1 MESAAS
7 DWRPAGNGE
16 LRQVDNSIETGAVY
30 PEYGRAMKAT
40 KMNKRLMTIC
50 AMGLLAGLVRG
61 AEDKAAFK
69 DPKEKSSYS
78 IGANWGN
85 NLKRQE
91 VEVDLEAV
99 IKGLR
104 DGLAGKSVLTDQE
117 VREALN
123 AMNQEI
129 RAKTE
134 EKRKRLGETN
144 KLEGEKFL
152 AENKSKPGVVTL
164 PSGLQYKVMVEGSG
178 ESPKSNDVVTAN
190 YRGTLIDGT
199 EFDSSAKSGQP
210 LVRPANMLI
219 KGWTEA
225 LQLMKPGAKW
235 QLFIPPDLAYGDR
248 GAGAQIGPNATLIF
262 EMELV
267 SFKPPVAAPAQP
279 VTSDIIKVPSKE
291 ELDKGAKVQIL
302 KPEDVEREQKLEA
315 EKRKKQEEAEK
326 KK

>member
-1 MESAAS
+1 
-7 DWRPAGNGE
+7 
-16 LRQVDNSIETGAVY
+16 
-30 PEYGRAMKAT
+30 MKAI
-40 KMNKRLMTIC
+40 KMKTRLMTLC
-50 AMGLLAGLVRG
+50 AVGLLAGLVR
-61 AEDKAAFK
+61 ADDKAAFK

-85 NLKRQE
+85 SLKRQE
-91 VEVDLEAV
+91 VEVDVQAI
-99 IKGLR
+99 IKGLS

-117 VREALN
+117 LREALN
-123 AMNQEI
+123 VLNQEI
-129 RAKTE
+129 RAKME

-144 KLEGEKFL
+144 KQEGEKFL
-152 AENKSKPGVVTL
+152 AENKTKPGVITL
-164 PSGLQYKVMVEGSG
+164 PSGLQYKVLAEGSG

-199 EFDSSAKSGQP
+199 EFDSSAKNNQP

-235 QLFIPPDLAYGDR
+235 QLFLPPELAYGER
-248 GAGAQIGPNATLIF
+248 GQGAQIGPSATLIF
-262 EMELV
+262 EMELI
-267 SFKPPVAAPAQP
+267 SFKPPAPPPTVAPVQP

-291 ELDKGAKVQIL
+291 ELDKGAKIQIL

-315 EKRKKQEEAEK
+315 EKRKKQEQAEK
-326 KK
+326 DKK

>member
-1 MESAAS
+1 
-7 DWRPAGNGE
+7 
-16 LRQVDNSIETGAVY
+16 
-30 PEYGRAMKAT
+30 MKAI
-40 KMNKRLMTIC
+40 KMKTRLMTLC
-50 AMGLLAGLVRG
+50 AVGLLAGLVR
-61 AEDKAAFK
+61 ADDKAAFK

-85 NLKRQE
+85 SLKRQE
-91 VEVDLEAV
+91 VEVDVEAV
-99 IKGLR
+99 IKGLK
-104 DGLAGKSVLTDQE
+104 DGLAGKSALTDQE
-117 VREALN
+117 LREALS
-123 AMNQEI
+123 ALNQEI
-129 RAKTE
+129 RAKME
-134 EKRKRLGETN
+134 EKRKAVGEKN
-144 KLEGEKFL
+144 KQEGEKFL
-152 AENKSKPGVVTL
+152 AENKNKLGVTAL
-164 PSGLQYKVMVEGSG
+164 PSGMQYKILVEGNG

-199 EFDSSAKSGQP
+199 EFDSSAKNGQP

-235 QLFIPPDLAYGDR
+235 ELYIPPDLAYGER

-267 SFKPPVAAPAQP
+267 SFKPPAPPPTPPAAQP

-291 ELDKGAKVQIL
+291 ELEKGAKIQIL

-315 EKRKKQEEAEK
+315 EKRKKLEQDK
-326 KK
+326 K

>member
-1 MESAAS
+1 
-7 DWRPAGNGE
+7 
-16 LRQVDNSIETGAVY
+16 
-30 PEYGRAMKAT
+30 
-40 KMNKRLMTIC
+40 MTIL
-50 AMGLLAGLVRG
+50 AVGLLAGLVR

-69 DPKEKSSYS
+69 DPKEKASYS

-85 NLKRQE
+85 SLKRQE
-91 VEVDLEAV
+91 VEVDLEAT

-117 VREALN
+117 LREALS
-123 AMNQEI
+123 ALNQEI
-129 RAKTE
+129 RAKME
-134 EKRKRLGETN
+134 EKRKHLGETN
-144 KLEGEKFL
+144 KQEGEKFL
-152 AENKSKPGVVTL
+152 AENKTKPGVITL
-164 PSGLQYKVMVEGSG
+164 PSGLQYKVLVEGSG

-199 EFDSSAKSGQP
+199 EFDSSNKSGQP

-235 QLFIPPDLAYGDR
+235 QLFIPPDLAYGER
-248 GAGAQIGPNATLIF
+248 GSGAQIGPNAALIF

-267 SFKPPVAAPAQP
+267 SFKPPSPAPAVAPAQP

-291 ELDKGAKVQIL
+291 ELEKGAKIQIL

-315 EKRKKQEEAEK
+315 EKRKKLEQAEK
-326 KK
+326 KP

>member
-1 MESAAS
+1 
-7 DWRPAGNGE
+7 
-16 LRQVDNSIETGAVY
+16 
-30 PEYGRAMKAT
+30 MKET
-40 KMNKRLMTIC
+40 KMKTPLMTIC
-50 AMGLLAGLVRG
+50 ALGLLASLVL
-61 AEDKAAFK
+61 AEDKPAFK

-85 NLKRQE
+85 SLKRQE
-91 VEVDLEAV
+91 VEVDLEAM
-99 IKGLR
+99 IRGLK
-104 DGLAGKSVLTDQE
+104 DGLAGKSTLTDQE
-117 VREALN
+117 LKEALT
-123 AMNQEI
+123 ALNQEI
-129 RAKTE
+129 RTKME
-134 EKRKRLGETN
+134 EKRKALGETN
-144 KLEGEKFL
+144 KREGEKFL
-152 AENKSKPGVVTL
+152 TENKNKLGVITL
-164 PSGLQYKVMVEGSG
+164 PSGLQYQVLVEGSG

-199 EFDSSAKSGQP
+199 EFDSSSKNGQP

-235 QLFIPPDLAYGDR
+235 QLFIPPELAYGER

-267 SFKPPVAAPAQP
+267 SFKPPAPPPTVAPAQP

-291 ELDKGAKVQIL
+291 ELEKGAKIQIL

-315 EKRKKQEEAEK
+315 EKRKKLEQAEK
-326 KK
+326 KEDKK

>member
-1 MESAAS
+1 
-7 DWRPAGNGE
+7 
-16 LRQVDNSIETGAVY
+16 
-30 PEYGRAMKAT
+30 MKET
-40 KMNKRLMTIC
+40 KMKTRVMTIL
-50 AMGLLAGLVRG
+50 AVGVLAGLVR
-61 AEDKAAFK
+61 AEDKTAFK
-69 DPKEKSSYS
+69 DPKEKASYS

-85 NLKRQE
+85 SLKRQE
-91 VEVDLEAV
+91 VEVDLEAT

-117 VREALN
+117 LREALN
-123 AMNQEI
+123 ALNQEI
-129 RAKTE
+129 RAKME
-134 EKRKRLGETN
+134 DKRKRLAETN
-144 KLEGEKFL
+144 KQEGEKFL
-152 AENKSKPGVVTL
+152 AENKTKPGVITL
-164 PSGLQYKVMVEGSG
+164 PSGLQYQILAEGSG

-190 YRGTLIDGT
+190 YRGTLMDGT

-235 QLFIPPDLAYGDR
+235 QLFIPPELAYGER
-248 GAGAQIGPNATLIF
+248 GAGAQVGPNATLIF

-267 SFKPPVAAPAQP
+267 SFKPPSPPPTVPPAQP

-291 ELDKGAKVQIL
+291 ELAKGAKIQIL

-315 EKRKKQEEAEK
+315 EKRKKQEQEEK
-326 KK
+326 KEDKK

>member
-1 MESAAS
+1 
-7 DWRPAGNGE
+7 
-16 LRQVDNSIETGAVY
+16 
-30 PEYGRAMKAT
+30 MKET
-40 KMNKRLMTIC
+40 KMKTRLMTVL
-50 AMGLLAGLVRG
+50 AVGLLAGLVRPD
-61 AEDKAAFK
+61 DKSAFK
-69 DPKEKSSYS
+69 DPKEKASYS

-85 NLKRQE
+85 SLKRQE
-91 VEVDLEAV
+91 VEVDLEAT

-117 VREALN
+117 LREALT
-123 AMNQEI
+123 ALNQEI
-129 RAKTE
+129 RAKME
-134 EKRKRLGETN
+134 EKRKHLGETN
-144 KLEGEKFL
+144 KQEGEKFL
-152 AENKSKPGVVTL
+152 AENKTKPGVITL
-164 PSGLQYKVMVEGSG
+164 PSGLQYKVLAEGSG

-199 EFDSSAKSGQP
+199 EFDSSSKSGQP

-235 QLFIPPDLAYGDR
+235 QLFIPPDLAYGER
-248 GAGAQIGPNATLIF
+248 GSGAQIGPNATLIF

-267 SFKPPVAAPAQP
+267 SFKLPSPPPVAPAQP

-291 ELDKGAKVQIL
+291 ELEKGAKIQIL

-315 EKRKKQEEAEK
+315 EKKKKQEQAEK

>member
-1 MESAAS
+1 
-7 DWRPAGNGE
+7 
-16 LRQVDNSIETGAVY
+16 
-30 PEYGRAMKAT
+30 
-40 KMNKRLMTIC
+40 MTIL
-50 AMGLLAGLVRG
+50 AVGLLAGLVR

-69 DPKEKSSYS
+69 DPKEKASYS

-85 NLKRQE
+85 SLKRQE
-91 VEVDLEAV
+91 VEVDLEAT

-104 DGLAGKSVLTDQE
+104 DGLAGRSVLTDQE
-117 VREALN
+117 LREALN
-123 AMNQEI
+123 SLNQDI
-129 RAKTE
+129 RAKME
-134 EKRKRLGETN
+134 EKRKHLGETN
-144 KLEGEKFL
+144 KQEGEKFL
-152 AENKSKPGVVTL
+152 AENKTKPGVITL
-164 PSGLQYKVMVEGSG
+164 PSGLQYKVLAEGSG

-199 EFDSSAKSGQP
+199 EFDSSSKSGQS

-235 QLFIPPDLAYGDR
+235 QLFIPPDLAYGER
-248 GAGAQIGPNATLIF
+248 GSGAQIGPNAALIF

-267 SFKPPVAAPAQP
+267 SFKPPSPAPAVAPAQP

-291 ELDKGAKVQIL
+291 ELEKGAKIQIL

-315 EKRKKQEEAEK
+315 EKKKKQEQAEK
-326 KK
+326 KN

>member
-1 MESAAS
+1 
-7 DWRPAGNGE
+7 
-16 LRQVDNSIETGAVY
+16 
-30 PEYGRAMKAT
+30 MKAT
-40 KMNKRLMTIC
+40 KMKTTWMTILTV
-50 AMGLLAGLVRG
+50 GVLAGLVR
-61 AEDKAAFK
+61 AEDKTAFK
-69 DPKEKSSYS
+69 DPKEKASYS

-85 NLKRQE
+85 SLKRQE
-91 VEVDLEAV
+91 VEVDLEAT

-117 VREALN
+117 LREALN
-123 AMNQEI
+123 ALNQEI
-129 RAKTE
+129 RAKME
-134 EKRKRLGETN
+134 EKRKRLAETN
-144 KLEGEKFL
+144 KQEGEKFL
-152 AENKSKPGVVTL
+152 AENKTKLGVITL
-164 PSGLQYKVMVEGSG
+164 PSGLQYQILAEGSG

-235 QLFIPPDLAYGDR
+235 QLFIPPELAYGER
-248 GAGAQIGPNATLIF
+248 GAGAQVGPNATLIF

-267 SFKPPVAAPAQP
+267 SFKPPPPPPTAPPVQP

-291 ELDKGAKVQIL
+291 ELEKGAKIQIL

-315 EKRKKQEEAEK
+315 EKRKKQEQAEK
-326 KK
+326 KEDKK

>member
-1 MESAAS
+1 
-7 DWRPAGNGE
+7 
-16 LRQVDNSIETGAVY
+16 
-30 PEYGRAMKAT
+30 MKT
-40 KMNKRLMTIC
+40 RLMTVL
-50 AMGLLAGLVRG
+50 AVGLLAGLVR
-61 AEDKAAFK
+61 AEDKTTFK
-69 DPKEKSSYS
+69 DPKEKTSYS

-85 NLKRQE
+85 SLKRQE
-91 VEVDLEAV
+91 VEVDLEAA
-99 IKGLR
+99 IRGLR

-117 VREALN
+117 LREALS
-123 AMNQEI
+123 ALNQEI
-129 RAKTE
+129 RAKME
-134 EKRKRLGETN
+134 EKRKHLGETN
-144 KLEGEKFL
+144 KQEGEKFL
-152 AENKSKPGVVTL
+152 AENKTKPGVITL
-164 PSGLQYKVMVEGSG
+164 PSGLQYKVLAEGSG

-199 EFDSSAKSGQP
+199 EFDSSSKSGQP

-235 QLFIPPDLAYGDR
+235 QLFIPPDLAYGER
-248 GAGAQIGPNATLIF
+248 GSGAQIGPNATLIF

-267 SFKPPVAAPAQP
+267 SFKPPSPPPVAPAQP

-291 ELDKGAKVQIL
+291 ELEKGAKIQIL

-315 EKRKKQEEAEK
+315 EKKKKQEQAEK

>member
-1 MESAAS
+1 
-7 DWRPAGNGE
+7 
-16 LRQVDNSIETGAVY
+16 
-30 PEYGRAMKAT
+30 MKDT
-40 KMNKRLMTIC
+40 TMKTRLMMIL
-50 AMGLLAGLVRG
+50 AGGVLAGLVR
-61 AEDKAAFK
+61 ADDKPAFK

-85 NLKRQE
+85 SLKRQE
-91 VEVDLEAV
+91 VELDVDAI
-99 IKGLR
+99 IKGLK
-104 DGLAGKSVLTDQE
+104 DGLAGKSALTDQE
-117 VREALN
+117 LRDALSALN
-123 AMNQEI
+123 QEL
-129 RAKTE
+129 RAKSE

-144 KLEGEKFL
+144 KMEGEKFL
-152 AENKSKPGVVTL
+152 AENKTKPGVITL
-164 PSGLQYKVMVEGSG
+164 PSGLQYKILAEGSG

-199 EFDSSAKSGQP
+199 EFDSSAKNNQP

-235 QLFIPPDLAYGDR
+235 QLFVPPDLAYGER

-267 SFKPPVAAPAQP
+267 SFKAPAPPPTVPTVQP

-291 ELDKGAKVQIL
+291 ELEKGAKIQIL
-302 KPEDVEREQKLEA
+302 KPEDVEREQKIEA
-315 EKRKKQEEAEK
+315 EKRKKLEQAEK
-326 KK
+326 K

>member
-1 MESAAS
+1 MTV
-7 DWRPAGNGE
+7 
-16 LRQVDNSIETGAVY
+16 LAV
-30 PEYGRAMKAT
+30 
-40 KMNKRLMTIC
+40 
-50 AMGLLAGLVRG
+50 GLLASLVR

-69 DPKEKSSYS
+69 DPKEKASYS

-85 NLKRQE
+85 SLKRQE
-91 VEVDLEAV
+91 VEVDLEAT

-117 VREALN
+117 LREVLN
-123 AMNQEI
+123 SLNQDI
-129 RAKTE
+129 RAKME
-134 EKRKRLGETN
+134 EKRKHLGETN
-144 KLEGEKFL
+144 KQEGEKFL
-152 AENKSKPGVVTL
+152 AENKTKPGVITL
-164 PSGLQYKVMVEGSG
+164 PSGLQYKVLAEGSG

-190 YRGTLIDGT
+190 YRGTLLDGT
-199 EFDSSAKSGQP
+199 EFDSSSKSGQP

-235 QLFIPPDLAYGDR
+235 QLFIPPDLAYGER
-248 GAGAQIGPNATLIF
+248 GSGAQIGPNATLIF

-267 SFKPPVAAPAQP
+267 SFKPPSPPASVAPQP

-291 ELDKGAKVQIL
+291 ELEKGAKIQIL

-315 EKRKKQEEAEK
+315 EKKKKQEQAEK

>member
-1 MESAAS
+1 
-7 DWRPAGNGE
+7 
-16 LRQVDNSIETGAVY
+16 
-30 PEYGRAMKAT
+30 MKET
-40 KMNKRLMTIC
+40 KMKTQLMTIC
-50 AMGLLAGLVRG
+50 AVGLLAGLVR
-61 AEDKAAFK
+61 AEDKTAFK

-85 NLKRQE
+85 SLKRQE
-91 VEVDLEAV
+91 VEVDLEV
-99 IKGLR
+99 MIKGLK

-117 VREALN
+117 LREALSALN
-123 AMNQEI
+123 LEI
-129 RAKTE
+129 RAKME
-134 EKRKRLGETN
+134 EKRKHLGETN
-144 KLEGEKFL
+144 KQEGEKFL
-152 AENKSKPGVVTL
+152 AENKTKLGVITL
-164 PSGLQYKVMVEGSG
+164 PSGLQYQILAEGSG

-235 QLFIPPDLAYGDR
+235 QLFIPPELAYGER
-248 GAGAQIGPNATLIF
+248 GSGAQIGPNATLIF

-267 SFKPPVAAPAQP
+267 SFKPPSPPPTVPPAQP

-291 ELDKGAKVQIL
+291 ELAKGAKIQIL

-315 EKRKKQEEAEK
+315 EKRKKQEQEEK
-326 KK
+326 KEDKK

>member
-1 MESAAS
+1 MT
-7 DWRPAGNGE
+7 
-16 LRQVDNSIETGAVY
+16 VVAV
-30 PEYGRAMKAT
+30 
-40 KMNKRLMTIC
+40 
-50 AMGLLAGLVRG
+50 GLLAGLVR
-61 AEDKAAFK
+61 AEDKAVFK

-85 NLKRQE
+85 SLKRQD
-91 VEVDLEAV
+91 VEVDLEAM

-117 VREALN
+117 LREALN
-123 AMNQEI
+123 ALNQEL
-129 RAKTE
+129 RTKME
-134 EKRKRLGETN
+134 EKKKLLGEKN
-144 KLEGEKFL
+144 KQEGEKFL
-152 AENKSKPGVVTL
+152 AETKTKAGVVTL
-164 PSGLQYKVMVEGSG
+164 PSGLQYKVLVEGSG

-199 EFDSSAKSGQP
+199 EFDSSAKNGQP
-210 LVRPANMLI
+210 LVRPANLLI

-235 QLFIPPDLAYGDR
+235 ELYVPSELAYGER

-267 SFKPPVAAPAQP
+267 SFKPAPPPPTVPPAQP

-291 ELDKGAKVQIL
+291 ELEKGAKPQIL
-302 KPEDVEREQKLEA
+302 KREDVEREIKLEA
-315 EKRKKQEEAEK
+315 EKRKKLEQAEK
-326 KK
+326 KDDKK